1 MKRLLPVFIIFY
13 LSLLSSVIAREQV
26 TFQHF
31 SVENGLSQ
39 NTVMAI
45 MQDRKGFMW
54 FGTWDGLNKFDGY
67 EFTIYKSFPGD
78 LSNIA
83 TNRIDLIHEDKHGFI
98 WIQTY
103 DGKFHRF
110 NPKTEQFFSL
120 PMISNRYAYGVERKK
135 RFFES
140 STGDIWIG
148 TDDLGAIRASIKPGS
163 EEVSI
168 TEYST
173 FSENK
178 IQSNCINFI
187 FEDKNGDIWLGSQN
201 GLYSI
206 NPATNQVRNP
216 QPNDGSG
223 SNSFTAGLEMDNY
236 LFFGDNNGSVWMLDK
251 KKNLFARIKLTGARN
266 ITDIKSVNKSAVVI
280 TTENA
285 GFFVYHLKTGQLSN
299 FNQQNTAFLKT
310 NHFKSVIVDSYQVA
324 WLEAESEGVIR
335 YRHSDQS
342 VKHFQPLT
350 DAVSRVSVLPNF
362 LVIEDVNK
370 KLWINPQ
377 GGGFSLYNREKDQLE
392 YFYNRPGSAD
402 YKFSNVIHSAYSDN
416 KGNLWLCTYNKGLER
431 ISFYTRKFEILKVN
445 KRVKTITSDEVRAVY
460 ELNNSNIIVATKD
473 GSIRFFDKTLREIGL
488 LDANGAVNERG
499 SLNDLAY
506 CMLEDSKRNIWI
518 GTKGTGLIKLI
529 PENNDQQNPKY
540 KLERFRYN
548 RLDNN
553 SLSNDNI
560 YSIIEDQE
568 GRILIGTFGG
578 GLNIVSEQHGQTIF
592 LSYRNK
598 LSSYPINS
606 CSKIRHLLQDHQKT
620 IWVAT
625 TNGLLQIENFMTP
638 EMKEYYIEK
647 KANERTSLGNNDVHF
662 LHESKDKSLWIG
674 TFGGGLSR
682 LSRKAGDN
690 QSATF
695 ETFTTKEGLYSD
707 IVLSIREDMMQNL
720 WISSENSIT
729 RFSIR
734 QKVFQNYEIFHDV
747 NDAHFSEAASLFSKS
762 GVMMFGSNKGVVY
775 FRPSNINQSKEIPP
789 LNFTRFQLFNQDVII
804 GAKNS
809 PLKQSIGFTDE
820 IRLTHRQT
828 VFSIEYAAIDF
839 SNPDK
844 IKYAFMLEN
853 FETDWNY
860 VQKQRKATYTNLPKG
875 TYYFKVKST
884 NAEGVWLENEKTIKI
899 VILPSFWETI
909 YAQIL
914 YVVFFLLILYT
925 VYYVTRRIARLK
937 HDVEIEHKVS
947 DIKLRFFTNI
957 SHELRTPLTLITGPI
972 ENIMKNEKISE
983 SVNDQLKVVQSN
995 AERMLRMINQI
1006 LDFRKIQNK
1015 KMRLQ
1020 IQQTR
1025 IDTLVSGICD
1035 NFSKEAQD
1043 KKINF
1048 VFTNHANGALL
1059 WIDRDKTDMIVY
1071 NLLSNAFKFTPEG
1084 KKIEVRLIKFQDHVK
1099 IRVSDEG
1106 VGIPRE
1112 KRNMLFERFV
1122 SANEIQSL
1130 SKRPGSGIGL
1140 NLVKELVDLHKG
1152 TIEVDSEPGKGTI
1165 FTVVFHK
1172 GKEHFGDD
1180 VDFVISDDCNDQ
1192 EQAAKTEINSDNA
1205 PCKDL
1210 QGDGN
1215 EINIHKKDTPLLLI
1229 VEDNEEMREFLRKI
1243 LWKKYRIELA
1253 SDGREGLEKA
1263 LTLIP
1268 DLIITDLM
1276 MPVMDGLQLTE
1287 QVKMHKDTNHIPV
1300 VLLTAKSAVESRL
1313 DAMKY
1318 GADDYITK
1326 PFSPVLLDARIENII
1341 EQRKKLQETFRRRLM
1356 ELEPKQVE
1364 IVSQDEVFIARLL
1377 DFMDRNIENSDLTV
1391 DEMVSEMAMGRT
1403 VFFNK
1408 LKNLTGLAPIEF
1420 IRELRIKRAAQLL
1433 KTGDYNVS
1441 QITYMV
1447 GMSDSRYFSKCFKK
1461 VYGVTPSEYKK
1472 SLQE

>member
-1 MKRLLPVFIIFY
+1 MKRVLPLLFILNY
-13 LSLLSSVIAREQV
+13 SLISSALGSEQV
-26 TFQHF
+26 TFRHY

-110 NPKTEQFFSL
+110 NPITERFFSF
-120 PMISNRYAYGVERKK
+120 PMVSNRYAYGVERKK
-135 RFFES
+135 RFIES
-140 STGDIWIG
+140 SNGDIWIG
-148 TDDLGAIRASIKPGS
+148 TDDLGAIRASNKPGS
-163 EEVSI
+163 EEVKL

-178 IQSNCINFI
+178 IQSNHINFI
-187 FEDKNGDIWLGSQN
+187 LEDSNGDIWLGSQN

-206 NPATNQVRNP
+206 NPSTNQLRNP
-216 QPNDGSG
+216 QPNDGAA
-223 SNSFTAGLEMDNY
+223 SNEFTAGHEMENNLY
-236 LFFGDNNGSVWMLDK
+236 FGDNNGNIWILDK
-251 KKNLFARIKLTGARN
+251 QTGIFSKLKLPGATI
-266 ITDIKSVNKSAVVI
+266 ITDIKSVNKSAVII
-280 TTENA
+280 TTDNA
-285 GFFVYHLKTGQLSN
+285 GFFVYKIKTGQLTN
-299 FNQQNTAFLKT
+299 YNQQNTAFITT

-324 WLEAESEGVIR
+324 WLEAESEGVMR
-335 YRHSDQS
+335 YRHSDKS
-342 VKHFQPLT
+342 VKHFKPLT

-370 KLWINPQ
+370 KLWVNPQ
-377 GGGFSLYNREKDQLE
+377 GGGFSLYNREKDQFE
-392 YFYNRPGSAD
+392 YFYNKPGSAN
-402 YKFSNVIHSAYSDN
+402 YKFSNIIHSAYSDN
-416 KGNLWLCTYNKGLER
+416 KGNLWLCTYNKGLEM
-431 ISFYTRKFEILKVN
+431 IGFYARKFEILKVN
-445 KRVKTITSDEVRAVY
+445 KWVNTITSDEVRAIY
-460 ELNNSNIIVATKD
+460 ELSNSNIIVATKD
-473 GSIRFFDKTLREIGL
+473 GSIRFFDKNLNELGL
-488 LDANGAVNERG
+488 LDAQGNVNERG
-499 SLNDLAY
+499 NSNDLAY
-506 CMLEDSKRNIWI
+506 CILEDSKGNVWI
-518 GTKGTGLIKLI
+518 GTKGTGLIRLI
-529 PENNDQQNPKY
+529 PENNNPANPTY
-540 KLERFRYN
+540 SLVRYRHN

-560 YSIIEDQE
+560 YSIIEDHE

-578 GLNIVSEQHGQTIF
+578 GLNIVTEQNGQTQFI
-592 LSYRNK
+592 SNRNK

-606 CSKIRHLLQDHQKT
+606 CSKIRHLLQDHNKT

-638 EMKEYYIEK
+638 AMKEYYIEK

-662 LHESKDKSLWIG
+662 LHQSTDKSLWVG

-682 LSRKAGDN
+682 LTRKATDN
-690 QSATF
+690 ESATF
-695 ETFTTKEGLYSD
+695 ETFTTKNGLYSD
-707 IVLSIREDMMQNL
+707 IVLSIREDRMQNL

-729 RFSIR
+729 RFNIK
-734 QKVFQNYEIFHDV
+734 QKLFQNYEIFHDI
-747 NDAHFSEAASLFSKS
+747 NDAHFSEAASLFTKF

-775 FRPSNINQSKEIPP
+775 FNPENIKQSTEIPP
-789 LNFTRFQLFNQDVII
+789 LEFTRFQLFNQDVAI

-809 PLKQSIGFTDE
+809 PLKQSIGHTDE
-820 IRLTHRQT
+820 IRLTHWQT

-839 SNPDK
+839 SNSEK

-853 FETDWNY
+853 FEEDWNY
-860 VQKQRKATYTNLPKG
+860 VQKQRKATYTNLPHG

-884 NAEGVWLENEKTIKI
+884 NAEGVWLDNEKSIKI

-909 YAQIL
+909 YAQML
-914 YVVFFLLILYT
+914 YIVFFMSILYT

-937 HDVEIEHKVS
+937 HDVEIEHKVT

-957 SHELRTPLTLITGPI
+957 SHELRTPLTLITGPL
-972 ENIMKNEKISE
+972 ENIMKNEILND
-983 SVNDQLKVVQSN
+983 SVKDQLKVVQSN
-995 AERMLRMINQI
+995 AGRMLRMINQI

-1025 IDTLVSGICD
+1025 IDNLVSGICD
-1035 NFSKEAQD
+1035 NFSKEAQN
-1043 KKINF
+1043 KNINF
-1048 VFTNHANGALL
+1048 VFKNHANGALL
-1059 WIDRDKTDMIVY
+1059 WIDPDKTDMIVY
-1071 NLLSNAFKFTPEG
+1071 NLLSNAFKFTAEG

-1106 VGIPRE
+1106 VGIPKE
-1112 KRNMLFERFV
+1112 KRNILFERFV
-1122 SANEIQSL
+1122 SANEIQNL

-1165 FTVVFHK
+1165 FTVTFLK

-1180 VDFVISDDCNDQ
+1180 VDFVIADDCHEN
-1192 EQAAKTEINSDNA
+1192 EQHKKST
-1205 PCKDL
+1205 
-1210 QGDGN
+1210 N
-1215 EINIHKKDTPLLLI
+1215 EIDNTPCNETQPEGGDINIYKKDTPLLLI
-1229 VEDNEEMREFLRKI
+1229 VEDNDEMREFLQKI

-1263 LTLIP
+1263 MTLIP

-1313 DAMKY
+1313 EAMKV

-1326 PFSPVLLDARIENII
+1326 PFSPVLLDARIENIVV
-1341 EQRKKLQETFRRRLM
+1341 QRKKLQESFRRRLM
-1356 ELEPKQVE
+1356 EIEPKQVE
-1364 IVSQDEVFIARLL
+1364 IVSQSELFIARLL
-1377 DFMDRNIENSDLTV
+1377 DFMDKNIENSDLTV